1 MFFPKTDLVLDSQ
14 PLVYKNDTFDGIT
27 CDDGHQVISLDQKN
41 SFFNISTPPLN
52 FINNT
57 QNSSFEFWLKFR
69 NKSAYNETNQI
80 FQIIDRYVDPFEH
93 NQTYWVVFTNNSQL
107 NIAPFGL
114 SNQNESA
121 VIVFDEF
128 KQ

>member
-27 CDDGHQVISLDQKN
+27 CDDGHQVISLDQTN